1 MTVSHYQRV
10 TFFIPP
16 MIYGGVVPLEPAAGR
31 VLGRLRGHHRATELL
46 LDPAPKGRAG
56 AQQHRDVP

>member
-1 MTVSHYQRV
+1 
-10 TFFIPP
+10 

-46 LDPAPKGRAG
+46 LDPAPKGRTG
-56 AQQHRDVP
+56 AQQHRDVPWMGWPSHGFFYPAW

>member
-1 MTVSHYQRV
+1 
-10 TFFIPP
+10 